1 MIKRSYLLTHVMGI
15 PVRVHITLIILLP
28 ILALQFVPWF
38 GTAGFLFG
46 LLCAA
51 GVFVCVALHELGHSW
66 VAIRKGCHV
75 REIMLLPIGG
85 VAKMSNMPSQPKDE
99 FLMAAAGPAVSGI
112 LALLCRLIGGL
123 FTLLGLAPLAVL
135 FFILSAI
142 NLALLLF
149 NLLPSFPMDGG
160 RIFRAFMTPRLGRL
174 KATALAARIGR
185 IMAVAFGIFGLFHG
199 NFILVL
205 IAIFIYQAAGAE
217 YRAVYA
223 QHMQQE
229 WFTIEQQAEVEVS
242 PPPYARRAKS
252 TWKEWKKKTNAF
264 FNDLFKNWQ

>member
-1 MIKRSYLLTHVMGI
+1 MGI
-15 PVRVHITLIILLP
+15 PVRVHITLLILLP
-28 ILALQFVPWF
+28 FLAMQFAPWF
-38 GTAGFLFG
+38 GAAAFFFG

-66 VAIRKGCHV
+66 VAIRKGCRV

-85 VAKMSNMPSQPKDE
+85 VAKMSSIPSRPKDE
-99 FLMAAAGPAVSGI
+99 FLVAIAGPATSAA

-123 FTLLGLAPLAVL
+123 FIKLGIAPLAVL
-135 FFILSAI
+135 FFVLSAV
-142 NLALLLF
+142 NLALFLF

-217 YRAVYA
+217 YRAVY
-223 QHMQQE
+223 MQQMSQD
-229 WFTIEQQAEVEVS
+229 WFTAGQSDADVEAS
-242 PPPYARRAKS
+242 PPPYARKAPPL
-252 TWKEWKKKTNAF
+252 WKEWKQKSNAF
-264 FNDLFKNWQ
+264 FNDLFKNWE